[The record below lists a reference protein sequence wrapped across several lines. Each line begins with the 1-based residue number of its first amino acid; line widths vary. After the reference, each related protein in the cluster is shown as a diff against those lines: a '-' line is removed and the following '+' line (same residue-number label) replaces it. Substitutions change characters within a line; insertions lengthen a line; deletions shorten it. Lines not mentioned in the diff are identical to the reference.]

1 MYTLRR
7 GLKGLKQTALISMH
21 RKYQGKLI
29 DFGGWELPVQY
40 AGIIKEHH
48 MVRHNAGLFD
58 VSHMG
63 EVEIKGAGA
72 EEFVQKLVTNN
83 IKMLS
88 DKEVIYTPM
97 CYPHGGVVDDLLVY
111 RYSPQHYFL
120 VINASNTD
128 KDFDWI
134 KSNSPA
140 DLEVSNVSTQYAQ
153 LAVQGPKAQEIL
165 QKLTD
170 FDLEKIEFFHF
181 EPDVQISG
189 MNCLISRTGYTG
201 EDGFELYIALSQAVQ
216 LWEDILQAGG
226 EDIAPIGLGAR
237 DTLRF
242 EAKLP
247 LYGQEIDQDINP
259 LEARLGYFVR
269 LDNDDFIGRD
279 ALRKEKENKPAR
291 TQVEFYML
299 GKGIPRAHYD
309 VQKDGKKIGWVTSG
323 GYSPTL
329 DKNIGLALIESQY
342 CKNGGLI
349 DIIIRD
355 KPVQAQIGEGVFYRK
370 KTKPKNKA

>member
-1 MYTLRR
+1 M
-7 GLKGLKQTALISMH
+7 KQTALISMH
-21 RKYQGKLI
+21 RKYKGKLI

-40 AGIIKEHH
+40 EGIVKEHH
-48 MVRHNAGLFD
+48 MVRQKAGLFD

-63 EVEIKGAGA
+63 EVEVKGDGA
-72 EEFVQKLVTNN
+72 EEFMQKLVTNN
-83 IKMLS
+83 VKMMS
-88 DKEVIYTPM
+88 DGEVIYTLM
-97 CYPHGGVVDDLLVY
+97 CYPHGGVVDDLLIY

-120 VINASNTD
+120 VINAANTD

-134 KSNSPA
+134 KSNCPA
-140 DLEVSNVSTQYAQ
+140 SLECSNVSSQYAQ

-170 FDLEKIEFFHF
+170 FDLDKVEFFHF
-181 EPDVQISG
+181 EPAVQIAG
-189 MNCLISRTGYTG
+189 IQCLISRTGYTG
-201 EDGFELYIALSQAVQ
+201 EDGFELYIAPEQAEQ
-216 LWEDILQAGG
+216 LWEAVLQAGG

-259 LEARLGYFVR
+259 LEAKLGYFVK

-279 ALRKEKENKPAR
+279 VLLKEKENKPAR
-291 TQVEFYML
+291 TQAEFYML
-299 GKGIPRAHYD
+299 GKGIPRSHYE
-309 VQKDGKKIGWVTSG
+309 VQIDGQKIGWVTSG

-329 DKNIGLALIESQY
+329 DKNIGLALIDRQY
-342 CKNGGLI
+342 YKNGGLI
-349 DIIIRD
+349 DIMIRD
-355 KPVQAQIGEGVFYRK
+355 KPVQAQISEGVFYRK
-370 KTKPKNKA
+370 KTKPKSKA

>member
-1 MYTLRR
+1 MS
-7 GLKGLKQTALISMH
+7 LKQTALISMH

-40 AGIIKEHH
+40 VGIIKEHH
-48 MVRHNAGLFD
+48 WVRQKAGLFD

-63 EVEIKGAGA
+63 EIEIKGATA
-72 EEFVQKLVTNN
+72 EEFVQKLVTND
-83 IKMLS
+83 IKVMA

-97 CYPHGGVVDDLLVY
+97 CYPDGGVVDDLLVY

-120 VINASNTD
+120 VVNAANTD
-128 KDFDWI
+128 KDYDWI
-134 KSNSPA
+134 KSHSPA
-140 DLEVSNVSTQYAQ
+140 DLEVGNVSAAYAQ
-153 LAVQGPKAQEIL
+153 LAIQGPKAQEIL

-170 FDLEKIEFFHF
+170 FALESIEFFHF
-181 EPDVQISG
+181 EPQVKISG
-189 MNCLISRTGYTG
+189 IDCIVSRTGYTG
-201 EDGFELYIALSQAVQ
+201 EDGFEMYFAPEQAVQ
-216 LWEDILQAGG
+216 LWEDIIKAGG

-247 LYGQEIDQDINP
+247 LYGQEIDKDITP
-259 LEARLGYFVR
+259 LEAKLGYFVK
-269 LDNDDFIGRD
+269 LGSDDFIGRD
-279 ALRKEKENKPAR
+279 ALQQQKENKPAR
-291 TQVEFYML
+291 IQAEFYML
-299 GKGIPRAHYD
+299 GKGIPRAHFD
-309 VQKDGKKIGWVTSG
+309 VQADGQKIGWVTSG

-342 CKNGGLI
+342 YKDGALI

-355 KPVQAQIGEGVFYRK
+355 KPVQAQIGTGLFYQK
-370 KTKPKNKA
+370 KSKKRSAPQA